1 MSIPDKATYIVYGMA
16 YIALGIGALSI
27 FLKTLGSS
35 QNFPKTNSEEKK
47 DSSLDNRAN

>member
-27 FLKTLGSS
+27 FLKTFGSS
-35 QNFPKTNSEEKK
+35 KNFPKTNSKERKE
-47 DSSLDNRAN
+47 